1 MSQSHFRSRLTR
13 LALLPLAALAL
24 TLSACDSDEPA
35 APEGGHT
42 PASAKIFVNDVDVSA
57 NLELAADATTIV
69 EVRFYDDE
77 DEEITGIEEHHYAG
91 LVFTPTTLA
100 VAAVQ
105 ADAHFFLDV
114 TAQSDAGVGTVMVG
128 YGHEEAADELTFGP
142 FPVTVVEP

>member
-1 MSQSHFRSRLTR
+1 MSLSHFRSRLTR
-13 LALLPLAALAL
+13 LAFLPLAAVAL

-35 APEGGHT
+35 APEGHT
-42 PASAKIFVNDVDVSA
+42 PESAKIFVNDVDVSA
-57 NLELAADATTIV
+57 NLELAGDATTIV
-69 EVRFYDDE
+69 EVRFYNDE

-100 VAAVQ
+100 TAAVQ

-114 TAQSDAGVGTVMVG
+114 TAQSAAGTGTVMVG

-142 FPVTVVEP
+142 FPVTVLEP